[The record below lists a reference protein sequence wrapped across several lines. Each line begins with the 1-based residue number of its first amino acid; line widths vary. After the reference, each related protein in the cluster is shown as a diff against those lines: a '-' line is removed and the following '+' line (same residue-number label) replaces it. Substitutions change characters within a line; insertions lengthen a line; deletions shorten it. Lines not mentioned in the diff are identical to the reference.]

1 MARRANRWSNSVA
14 LFKASWGVLRNDR
27 KLAVLPIAS
36 GIACGLVGL
45 SFALPIAALMED
57 GGTNAA
63 GTESTGGGA
72 ALWVLLAVGYVLLA
86 FVGIF
91 FNAAL
96 VFAADK
102 RLRGEEVTLGE
113 ALRSAGSKIHLLLP
127 WAIVS
132 ATVSMILRAIEER
145 AGVLGTIAAGIAGV
159 AWSVATFLV
168 MPILVF
174 EGLGPIAAA
183 KRSGRLCKDT
193 WGENIIANGGIG
205 LVGFV
210 GMLVGIIPMMLLAAA
225 GGGGPLTVIAI
236 VLLVAWV
243 ATVLVV
249 CNTLTGILQTA
260 LYHFARDGEA
270 VGFDEAQMTAMFT
283 ERRA

>member
-1 MARRANRWSNSVA
+1 MSRWSNSVA
-14 LFKASWGVLRNDR
+14 LFKASWGVLRGDHS
-27 KLAVLPIAS
+27 LALLPIAS
-36 GIACGLVGL
+36 GIACGIVGL
-45 SFALPIAALMED
+45 SFALPIYALLGD
-57 GGTNAA
+57 GGT
-63 GTESTGGGA
+63 TDPSQSTSGGPA
-72 ALWVLLAVGYVLLA
+72 FWVLLGLGYLALA

-96 VFAADK
+96 VYVADK
-102 RLRGEEVTLGE
+102 RLHGEDVSLGE
-113 ALRSAGSKIHLLLP
+113 ALRAAGSKVHLLLP

-132 ATVSMILRAIEER
+132 ATVSLILRSLEER
-145 AGVLGTIAAGIAGV
+145 AGVIGTIAAGIAGV

-183 KRSGRLCKDT
+183 KRSGQLCKKT

-210 GMLVGIIPMMLLAAA
+210 GIIAGLGPLGFLMWA
-225 GGGGPLTVIAI
+225 GGGGIITVVGL
-236 VLLVAWV
+236 VLFVAWTVTV
-243 ATVLVV
+243 AVV

-260 LYHFARDGEA
+260 LYRFARDGES
-270 VGFDEAQMTAMFT
+270 VGFDGAQMTAMFA
-283 ERRA
+283 ERRRR